1 MITVRWRVR
10 TLMGLVVIVALSIKC
25 VLYVRSK
32 HLVSRLE
39 SETEKW
45 LWDNRR
51 DPYPGNP
58 AKALKQIKLPADV
71 IAPMLRTAMASQDPW
86 VRLQATDVLCDA
98 AERSGASDPVST
110 ELLLAALQDREGLI
124 RIRVPEALARLDD
137 NTRRKAVD
145 ILVGQLRRPD
155 RLGQL
160 VAAIGLSQFGKE
172 GQASAKVLTDRFR
185 GGDVASRLWD
195 LYLLGKIG
203 PAAILSVPDVVRE
216 MTSPDAEKRVVL
228 FVSNFWLIHTWH
240 CVELDRI
247 LNSSEIILKSFNLCE
262 LGAVV
267 VGRIGPEA
275 ERQAVDILVGMIRG
289 DDESLRA
296 RAIAALGSLGPRAPT
311 AIPTLLALAERKAPV
326 RPGESD
332 WQAELRL
339 AKALERAS
347 TGGDPRLVAALI
359 RMLKSSERAKRMGAA
374 TTLSDLKPPAPA
386 AVPMLIKAL
395 KDDTQGVRYSAAVAL
410 GRYEEPQRGAALPA
424 LLGALQ
430 DEDEWVSCMAAKSLA
445 YYRAGAPQA
454 VPAIVKLLRSEKPI
468 LRGHAA
474 KILGEFGPAA
484 SSAIPVLQKARHD
497 ADKFVREA
505 AEKALEAVSPSE
517 TANPD
522 E

>member
-1 MITVRWRVR
+1 
-10 TLMGLVVIVALSIKC
+10 MGLVVMVALSAKC
-25 VLYVRSK
+25 VVFLRSK

-71 IAPMLRTAMASQDPW
+71 IAPMLLTAMASQDPW

-124 RIRVPEALARLDD
+124 RIRAPEALARLDD

-145 ILVGQLRRPD
+145 VLVGQLRRPD

-160 VAAIGLSQFGKE
+160 VAAIGLSRFAKE
-172 GQASAKVLTDRFR
+172 GQASDTVLTDRFR

-216 MTSPDAEKRVVL
+216 MTSPDVEKRVVL
-228 FVSNFWLIHTWH
+228 FVNNFWLIQTWH
-240 CVELDRI
+240 CEELGRI
-247 LNSSEIILKSFNLCE
+247 LDSSETIQKSFNSCE

-267 VGRIGPEA
+267 LGRIGPEA
-275 ERQAVDILVGMIRG
+275 ERQAVELLVGMIHG

-296 RAIAALGSLGPRAPT
+296 RAIAALGSLGPRALT
-311 AIPTLLALAERKAPV
+311 AIPTLLALAERRAPAG
-326 RPGESD
+326 PGESGE
-332 WQAELRL
+332 QAEIRL
-339 AKALERAS
+339 AKALERVF
-347 TGGDPRLVAALI
+347 TGGDPRFVAALV
-359 RMLKSSERAKRMGAA
+359 RMLKSSEPTKRWGAA
-374 TTLSDLKPPAPA
+374 TTLSHLKPPAPT
-386 AVPMLIKAL
+386 AVPMLIGAL
-395 KDDTQGVRYSAAVAL
+395 KDDTQSVRYSAAVAL
-410 GRYEEPQRGAALPA
+410 GRYDDPQRGAALPA

-430 DEDEWVSCMAAKSLA
+430 DEDEWVCCMAAKSLA

-454 VPAIVKLLRSEKPI
+454 VPAIVKLVRSEKPT
-468 LRGHAA
+468 LRGYAA

-484 SSAIPVLQKARHD
+484 SSAIPVLQKARLDD
-497 ADKFVREA
+497 ADRFVREA